1 MPYSVT
7 ADTDGAVIAD
17 TDGALFWT
25 IWEPL
30 LGFTEATRPFYIAE
44 ITAYEP
50 GVGEQFIYV
59 SDLGY
64 RTRDTPVQTYPP
76 LLQDALE
83 IQARVPLDPAQIGAV
98 WAWGE
103 LRVINAYLELDDIAV
118 QWNSDARNVTIKRGI
133 KTWDDTRGLWTDPTY
148 ASLVTVFTGLAQPW
162 LLEETE
168 LVIPLR
174 DPSYWLEKPWVRPAY
189 TGAGGYNGDTELA
202 GVLIPQTRGRAYNVP
217 LTLIDRVNNIWQ
229 FSDGPGFVHFL
240 YEGGATTIT
249 WQADVSN
256 LYVGTTNP
264 GQYRFNPS
272 RSLVQLGSTLASGL
286 AITADVTGEF
296 ATAGNI
302 VALPLIAKFL
312 LTETIGVPSALVDTA
327 SFDAVNTAYPVY
339 NGGIFLG
346 PEDQA
351 TGLDVVMRCLSAIG
365 AKIVPSRTG
374 KIQCFMLRA
383 FNSSATPVAYYTTA
397 NIVDLKPR
405 ALPAAVHP
413 PPERIRVAYQHNYTV
428 QRTGVSASASANQ
441 RQFVAQADRIAAW
454 VSSAVAA
461 AWKNAGDPPP
471 FGGAVSTL
479 VIAQAVADGIGGFF
493 DGGLRQYDMTVPDE
507 YGIEREYGDVIHV
520 THEFADLDAGKKM
533 QVIGRG
539 LNSRDATVTLTVIDG

>member
-1 MPYSVT
+1 MPYTIT

-17 TDGALFWT
+17 TDGAIFWT
-25 IWEPL
+25 AWDPL

-50 GVGEQFIYV
+50 GVGDQFIYV

-64 RTRDTPVQTYPP
+64 RTNVTPVQTYPP

-83 IQARVPLDPAQIGAV
+83 IQARVPLDPSQIGAV

-103 LRVINAYLELDDIAV
+103 LRIINAYLTLDVAAV
-118 QWNSDARNVTIKRGI
+118 NWNSDARNVTIKRGI
-133 KTWDDTRGLWTDPTY
+133 KTWDDTRGIWTDPAY

-162 LLEETE
+162 LLEENE

-174 DPSYWLEKPWVRPAY
+174 DPSYWLEKPWVRTAY

-202 GVLIPQTRGRAYNVP
+202 GVLIPQTRGTAYNVP

-229 FSDGPGFVHFL
+229 WSDGAGTLTAL

-249 WQADVSN
+249 FQADTTN
-256 LYVGTTNP
+256 LYVGTTTA
-264 GQYRFNPS
+264 GQYRTDVS
-272 RSLVQLGSTLASGL
+272 RSLVQLGSTPASGL
-286 AITADVTGEF
+286 AITATVTGAF
-296 ATAGNI
+296 PTAGNI
-302 VALPLIAKFL
+302 TNLISIARYL
-312 LTETIGVPSALVDTA
+312 LTETIAMPAALVDTS
-327 SFDAVNTAYPVY
+327 SFTTAAAVYAY
-339 NGGIFLG
+339 NGGVYFG

-351 TGLDVVMRCLSAIG
+351 TGMDAVMRCLSAVHG
-365 AKIVPSRTG
+365 KLVPSRSG
-374 KIQCFMLRA
+374 AVQCFMLRA
-383 FNSSATPVAYYTTA
+383 FAPGATPVAYYTTTE
-397 NIVDLKPR
+397 IVDLKPR
-405 ALPAAVHP
+405 ALPTAVHP
-413 PPERIRVAYQHNYTV
+413 PPRRVRVSYQHNYTV
-428 QRTGVSASASANQ
+428 QTSGVSASATAAH
-441 RQFVAQADRIAAW
+441 RQFIGLADR
-454 VSSAVAA
+454 VSTWTSAPVAA
-461 AWKNAGDPPP
+461 AWKNASDPQP
-471 FGGAVSTL
+471 FGGALTSSAN
-479 VIAQAVADGIGGFF
+479 AQSVADDVGSFF
-493 DGGLRQYDMTVPDE
+493 DGGLRQYDLVLPDE